1 MAERES
7 HPAED
12 VEQIPVSLVRTNRYQ
27 PRSVFNDDR
36 LEELSRTI
44 RTHGMIQPIVVR
56 RTGSGYELVAG
67 ERRWRAAQRLGLEYV
82 PAIVRN
88 MTDAQAA
95 SVALIENLQ
104 REELTPIEEAT
115 AYQRLLELHH
125 LTQESLAQRLG
136 KSQSTIANKL
146 RLLQLTEEVQQALKM
161 RLFTERHA
169 RALLPLS
176 PADQRA
182 LVKEIQSKDMNVKQT
197 EKRVAELLQRPV
209 LDAKL
214 RQEQLAQQGANIKRP
229 RKMGRSRDVRLATN
243 TIRQSIEL
251 IAEAGI
257 LVESEE
263 RAGEGFVEFLIRVR
277 VGE

>member
-12 VEQIPVSLVRTNRYQ
+12 VEQIPISLVRTNRFQ
-27 PRSVFNDDR
+27 PRTVFNDDR

-44 RTHGMIQPIVVR
+44 RTHGIIQPIVVR
-56 RTGSGYELVAG
+56 RVGAGYELVAG

-82 PAIVRN
+82 PALVRT

-95 SVALIENLQ
+95 SIALIENLQ

-146 RLLQLTEEVQQALKM
+146 RLLQLAEEVQQALRM
-161 RLFTERHA
+161 RTVTERHA
-169 RALLPLS
+169 RALLPLA
-176 PADQRA
+176 PEVQRA
-182 LVKEIQSKDMNVKQT
+182 FVKEIQSKDLNVKQT
-197 EKRVAELLQRPV
+197 ERRVAELLRGTVSDDGARPEENKKAP
-209 LDAKL
+209 L
-214 RQEQLAQQGANIKRP
+214 
-229 RKMGRSRDVRLATN
+229 KMRRSKDVRLAAN
-243 TIRQSIEL
+243 TIRKSIGL

-257 LVESEE
+257 PVESEE
-263 RAGEGFVEFLIRVR
+263 RSGDGFVEFVIRVR
-277 VGE
+277 TGE